1 MAESFNSFTQS
12 QAQISERLAED
23 KIKLEAIVESI
34 TSGLVAVDKKGRFV
48 LANLAAQKLLGIEE
62 NPQGKLLEEVIENTA
77 LKHYLYEAIQSGQKE
92 GLELTLHPKDK
103 QPKILRVRASRMKR
117 NGRTVGCVVVLE
129 DITEITRLENI
140 RTEFAANV
148 SHEMK
153 TPLTSIRGFAE
164 TLLQGVS
171 DEEQSQRFLHII
183 TSEADRLTRL
193 INDILYLS
201 ELESESEAEEPIN
214 VDLIDC
220 AHKVYEMMNVEAEQK
235 GLDLNLVV
243 QQEELFTLGNEDRVC
258 QMLLNL
264 ASNAIKYT
272 PAGGRV
278 DLEVFGDGNHAYLR
292 VQDTGIGIP
301 KEAIPRLSER
311 FYRVDKGRSRAM
323 GGTGLGLAIVKHILV
338 GMKGRLR
345 IESEE
350 GKGSCFTVILRRCW

>member
-1 MAESFNSFTQS
+1 M
-12 QAQISERLAED
+12 
-23 KIKLEAIVESI
+23 
-34 TSGLVAVDKKGRFV
+34 
-48 LANLAAQKLLGIEE
+48 
-62 NPQGKLLEEVIENTA
+62 
-77 LKHYLYEAIQSGQKE
+77 
-92 GLELTLHPKDK
+92 
-103 QPKILRVRASRMKR
+103 
-117 NGRTVGCVVVLE
+117 
-129 DITEITRLENI
+129 
-140 RTEFAANV
+140 
-148 SHEMK
+148 
-153 TPLTSIRGFAE
+153 
-164 TLLQGVS
+164 
-171 DEEQSQRFLHII
+171 HII